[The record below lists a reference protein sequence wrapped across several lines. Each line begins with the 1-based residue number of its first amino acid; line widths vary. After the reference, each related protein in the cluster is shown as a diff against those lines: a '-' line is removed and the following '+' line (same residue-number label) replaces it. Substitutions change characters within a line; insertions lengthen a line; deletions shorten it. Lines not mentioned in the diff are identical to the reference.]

1 MQEMLWDT
9 NVKLLTKIME
19 KLDRASPDT
28 SKDAGTQ
35 THIDTDTDTGTCAY
49 DEDEDPYVSFL
60 PFIIFFMV
68 VVFTGPFI
76 KSMMPLPNP
85 PIAPHNVSLLA
96 IFIGFCIVAF
106 LTKGNGAASIGLV
119 LSLLAQALQL

>member
-19 KLDRASPDT
+19 KLDSSQLTTSPDT
-28 SKDAGTQ
+28 NKDA
-35 THIDTDTDTGTCAY
+35 DTDTDKCAY
-49 DEDEDPYVSFL
+49 DEDEDPYISFL

-68 VVFTGPFI
+68 VVFAGPFI
-76 KSMMPLPNP
+76 KSMMPLPKP

-119 LSLLAQALQL
+119 FSLLAQSLQL